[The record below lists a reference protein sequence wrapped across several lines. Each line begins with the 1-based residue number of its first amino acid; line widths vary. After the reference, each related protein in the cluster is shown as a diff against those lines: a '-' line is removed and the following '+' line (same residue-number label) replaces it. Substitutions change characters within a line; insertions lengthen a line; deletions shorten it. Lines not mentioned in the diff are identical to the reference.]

1 MQCLTCIKHT
11 NVRRSQPTMIAPHD
25 PTELSCLAVARAS
38 AHAIDYIRQ
47 LPSRPVSPRSDD
59 IDALELFCSQ
69 LPRTGLD
76 PLTIVD
82 QLHSLGS
89 PATMATTGGRFF
101 GLVVG
106 GVTPAAMGAAVLTAA
121 WDQIAIVEATA
132 PSAVHIERLASKW
145 ILQLLSLPASCSVG
159 FTTGSSVAN
168 LTALAAAR
176 DAQYRRLGVSLKATG
191 LAGAPPLRYIV
202 SEQCHITVTKALGL
216 LGIGTD
222 QLERVPCDD
231 EGRIVA
237 TKMPSLDSSCVVCL
251 QAGNVNSGASD
262 SFADIVPIA
271 KAAGAWVHVDGA
283 FGLWAAASPSKR
295 LLVAGVEHADSW
307 AVDAHKWLNTPYDCG
322 IAICSDNQSV
332 HSVMTTDAPYLTN
345 GARSEP
351 KDLVPEFSRRAR
363 GVEVWAT
370 IMELGAEGIAAMIE
384 RCCAHAKRL
393 SNGLVEMGY
402 TVLNEVALNVVVATI
417 GTAEDILKIATLVQ
431 LEGECWFG
439 TTRWNGR
446 MAIRLSICS
455 WATSESDI
463 ERTLAAI
470 SRITGRVLDSRGT
483 N

>member
-1 MQCLTCIKHT
+1 MTIP
-11 NVRRSQPTMIAPHD
+11 RD
-25 PTELSCLAVARAS
+25 PTDLSCRAVARAS
-38 AHAIDYIRQ
+38 AHAVNYIRQ
-47 LPSRPVSPRSDD
+47 LPSRAVSPRPID
-59 IDALELFCSQ
+59 IDSLKLFCSQ
-69 LPRTGLD
+69 LPAIGTD
-76 PLTIVD
+76 ALTIID

-121 WDQIAIVEATA
+121 WDQIAIVESTA
-132 PSAVHIERLASKW
+132 PSAVHIERLASRW
-145 ILQLLSLPASCSVG
+145 ILQLLGLPASCSVG

-168 LTALAAAR
+168 LTNLAAAR
-176 DAQYRRLGVSLKATG
+176 DAQYRRLGVDLKATG

-222 QLERVPCDD
+222 QLERVPCDGD
-231 EGRIVA
+231 GRIIA
-237 TKMPSLDSSCVVCL
+237 TRMPPLDSSCVVCL

-262 SFADIVPIA
+262 SFVDIVPVA

-295 LLVAGVEHADSW
+295 SLVAGVEYADSW

-332 HSVMTTDAPYLTN
+332 HSVMTTEAPYLTR
-345 GARSEP
+345 GGLSEP

-370 IMELGAEGIAAMIE
+370 IMELGAQGIATMIE
-384 RCCAHAKRL
+384 RCCSHARRL
-393 SNGLVEMGY
+393 SAGLTDMGY
-402 TVLNEVALNVVVATI
+402 TVLNEVALNVVVASI
-417 GTAEDILKIATLVQ
+417 GTDEDVVKIAALVQ
-431 LEGECWFG
+431 SDGECWFG
-439 TTRWNGR
+439 TTRWNGH
-446 MAIRLSICS
+446 MALRLSVCS

-470 SRITGRVLDSRGT
+470 SRITCRVLDSRGT